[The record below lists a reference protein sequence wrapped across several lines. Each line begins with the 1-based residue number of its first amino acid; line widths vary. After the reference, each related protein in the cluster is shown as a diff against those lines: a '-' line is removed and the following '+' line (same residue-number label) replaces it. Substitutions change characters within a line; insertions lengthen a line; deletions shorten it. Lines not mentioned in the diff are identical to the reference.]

1 LARVGGMIV
10 LRGQLDPEGGAALL
24 TALDAAM
31 RPPRGDDPRST
42 DQRRADALVTI
53 IGQVLGAGGLPTVHG
68 VRPHLGILITPQTLL
83 SHAPWSDQAEDD
95 EAHDARIR
103 HQVGPDEN
111 TEEQSDDDEPPPSDR
126 GSPE

>member
-42 DQRRADALVTI
+42 DQRRADALMTI

-68 VRPHLGILITPQTLL
+68 IRPHLGILITPETLL
-83 SHAPWSDQAEDD
+83 SHAPTDQTAADDD
-95 EAHDARIR
+95 EAAR
-103 HQVGPDEN
+103 
-111 TEEQSDDDEPPPSDR
+111 
-126 GSPE
+126 